1 MRKVAYICVLA
12 VRQSRHPNRQQKEM
26 WTEIKEQVDIDRLL
40 ELYGYFHDSC
50 LRDIYI
56 STREFIDE
64 KLAMHFD
71 NKLTASLL
79 FQRQFG
85 QPTVIELK
93 FEDIEQ
99 FNFRQFDTFT
109 DPVICDATLMTTNGL
124 FYWADFAGWEIGDN
138 DSIWIS
144 GKKLFWRQRPELIG
158 NIKRLKEE

>member
-1 MRKVAYICVLA
+1 
-12 VRQSRHPNRQQKEM
+12 M
-26 WTEIKEQVDIDRLL
+26 WTELKDQKDIDKLL
-40 ELYGYFHDSC
+40 ESFGFFHDSC

-79 FQRQFG
+79 FQRQFE
-85 QPTVIELK
+85 PDSVLELK

-99 FNFRQFDTFT
+99 LNFRPFEETEN
-109 DPVICDATLMTTNGL
+109 PVIYDATLMIKNGL
-124 FYWADFAGWEIGDN
+124 FYWADFAGWEINDN

-144 GKKLFWRQRPELIG
+144 GKKLFWRFRPELKG
-158 NIKRLKEE
+158 NVKRLNDE

>member
-1 MRKVAYICVLA
+1 
-12 VRQSRHPNRQQKEM
+12 M
-26 WTEIKEQVDIDRLL
+26 WTEIKGQKDIDKLL
-40 ELYGYFHDSC
+40 NDYGYFHDSC

-64 KLAMHFD
+64 GLAMHFD

-85 QPTVIELK
+85 SMTVLEIK

-99 FNFRQFDTFT
+99 FNFRPFEETT
-109 DPVICDATLMTTNGL
+109 NAVIYDATLMIANGL
-124 FYWADFAGWEIGDN
+124 FYWADFADWKMGDN

-144 GKKLFWRQRPELIG
+144 GKKLFWRLRPELIG
-158 NIKRLKEE
+158 NIKRLIDE

>member
-1 MRKVAYICVLA
+1 
-12 VRQSRHPNRQQKEM
+12 M
-26 WTEIKEQVDIDRLL
+26 WTEIKDQADIDKLL
-40 ELYGYFHDSC
+40 EIYGYFHDSC

-56 STREFIDE
+56 STREFIDA
-64 KLAMHFD
+64 KLAMHFN

-79 FQRQFG
+79 FQRQFE
-85 QPTVIELK
+85 PTTVLELK

-99 FNFRQFDTFT
+99 FNFRPFDTNI
-109 DPVICDATLMTTNGL
+109 DPVIYDATLMITNGL

-158 NIKRLKEE
+158 NVKRLNDE